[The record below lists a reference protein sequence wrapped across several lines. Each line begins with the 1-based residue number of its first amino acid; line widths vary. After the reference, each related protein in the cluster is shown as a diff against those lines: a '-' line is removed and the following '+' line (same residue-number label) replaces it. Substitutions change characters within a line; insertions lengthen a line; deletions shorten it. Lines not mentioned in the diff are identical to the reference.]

1 MSLIHTW
8 LPAATPDSENPLQ
21 IIAAEGPYLYTRD
34 GQKLYDAISSWWC
47 KPLGHRH
54 PLVKESLEAQLK
66 IFEHH
71 LPANAYNATIEQ
83 LSTLLVGI
91 FTQMDKVIYASDG
104 SSAIEIAMKLSYETR
119 VLQGEA
125 KRCKYLALSGAYHG
139 ETIFTL
145 GVCGIANYTQNYQA
159 LISQNLFIEDIVYV
173 DSPQDPAWDNAP
185 FASEKLEQLF
195 NQHASQIT
203 ALLIEPIVQGAAGL
217 KIISRDYLC
226 KLINL
231 ARAHGIH
238 IIADEIMVG
247 LGRLGYFSVTK
258 ELLGIEPDLVCFAK
272 HLTAGSIPM
281 SSVVVNRSI
290 SNIYRKHKQIFPHS
304 HTHSCNSLAAAVAV
318 DYLSLLHNSD
328 ILADVRVAETILIE
342 FNIKL
347 KQRFAFIS
355 KARAIGAIAAWELN
369 LAAKS
374 MKQIVALAHS
384 LGIHLRPIGNIVYL
398 LPPIYNILED
408 LKVLLPKIEIL
419 FEKLQEPAKG

>member
-1 MSLIHTW
+1 MPLIHTW
-8 LPAATPDSENPLQ
+8 LPAATPDSNNPLQ

-54 PLVKESLEAQLK
+54 PLVKKSLEAQLK
-66 IFEHH
+66 VFEHH

-91 FTQMDKVIYASDG
+91 FSQMDKVIYASDG

-119 VLQGEA
+119 VLQGEI

-159 LISQNLFIEDIVYV
+159 LISQNLFIKDIVYV

-185 FASEKLEQLF
+185 FDSDKLEQFF
-195 NQHASQIT
+195 NQYASQIT

-217 KIISRDYLC
+217 KIISRDYLR

-247 LGRLGYFSVTK
+247 LGRLGYLSVSK
-258 ELLGIEPDLVCFAK
+258 ELLEIEPDLVCFAK

-318 DYLSLLHNSD
+318 DYLSLLQNSD
-328 ILADVRVAETILIE
+328 ILSNVRLAEKVLIN
-342 FNIKL
+342 FNQQL
-347 KQRFAFIS
+347 QQRFPFIIH
-355 KARAIGAIAAWELN
+355 ARAIGAIIAWELDI
-369 LAAKS
+369 APKS
-374 MKQIVALAHS
+374 IKQIELLAHH

-408 LKVLLPKIEIL
+408 LKLLLPKIEML
-419 FEKLQEPAKG
+419 FEKLQELLK

>member
-1 MSLIHTW
+1 MQLIHTW
-8 LPAATPDSENPLQ
+8 LPAATPDSDNPLQ
-21 IIAAEGPYLYTRD
+21 IIAAEGSYLYTRD

-54 PLVKESLEAQLK
+54 PLVKESLETQLK

-119 VLQGEA
+119 VLQGGPQ
-125 KRCKYLALSGAYHG
+125 RCKYLALSGAYHG

-159 LISQNLFIEDIVYV
+159 LISQNMFIEDIVYV
-173 DSPQDPAWDNAP
+173 DSRKDPAWDKAP
-185 FASEKLEQLF
+185 FDSQKLEQFF
-195 NQHASQIT
+195 NQHGSQIT
-203 ALLIEPIVQGAAGL
+203 ALLIEPVVQGAAGL
-217 KIISRDYLC
+217 KIISRDYLR

-247 LGRLGYFSVTK
+247 LGRLGYFSVSK
-258 ELLGIEPDLVCFAK
+258 DLLQIEPDLVCFAK

-290 SNIYRKHKQIFPHS
+290 SDICRKYKQIFPHS
-304 HTHSCNSLAAAVAV
+304 HTHSCNTLAAAVAV
-318 DYLSLLHNSD
+318 DYLSLLHNSNT
-328 ILADVRVAETILIE
+328 LANVREAETILIE
-342 FNIKL
+342 FNAKL
-347 KQRFAFIS
+347 KQRFPFIAS
-355 KARAIGAIAAWELN
+355 TRAIGAIAAWELK
-369 LAAKS
+369 LS
-374 MKQIVALAHS
+374 PKQIRLIVSLAKD
-384 LGIHLRPIGNIVYL
+384 LEILLRPIGNIVYL

-408 LKVLLPKIEIL
+408 LAILLPKIETLMEIL
-419 FEKLQEPAKG
+419 YELQTK